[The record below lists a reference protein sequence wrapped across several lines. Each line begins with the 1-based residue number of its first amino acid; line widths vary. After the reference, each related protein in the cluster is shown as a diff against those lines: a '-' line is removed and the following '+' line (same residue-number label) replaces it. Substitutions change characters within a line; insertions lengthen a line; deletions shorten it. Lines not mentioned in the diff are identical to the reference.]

1 MNLSPQERLI
11 LSNQYRI
18 LALLDKRNAES
29 YAESAAIVENGYEL
43 AYDWLAPSIDAPV
56 SAKVCQ
62 EVIDILNLFRYFA
75 QAADREGAT
84 LPQRMRFVGFDG
96 NNEGEH
102 YSFASFLVR
111 RQGKWP
117 DLFLGKP
124 TEDINSHRHVLEGY
138 LNMLRRWRELGGP
151 TQLTMSQATEIAGP

>member
-29 YAESAAIVENGYEL
+29 YEESAAIVENGYEI

-56 SAKVCQ
+56 SAEVCQ

-75 QAADREGAT
+75 QAADREN
-84 LPQRMRFVGFDG
+84 QRLGPRLTFHGFDG

-111 RQGKWP
+111 QQGKWP
-117 DLFLGKP
+117 DLLLGRP
-124 TEDINSHRHVLEGY
+124 TWDLNSHRPVLGDY
-138 LNMLRRWRELGGP
+138 QNMLRRWREHGGP